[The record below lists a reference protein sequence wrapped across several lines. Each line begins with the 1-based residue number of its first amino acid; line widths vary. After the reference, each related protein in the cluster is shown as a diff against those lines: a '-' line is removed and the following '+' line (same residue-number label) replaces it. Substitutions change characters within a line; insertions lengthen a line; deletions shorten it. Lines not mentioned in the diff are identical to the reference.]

1 MLMQYRICARFLP
14 FRWLLARDLLIV
26 SSIAAVTI
34 RPTIATTSSCTAF
47 SRERCFSS
55 SVPPSSSSCIS
66 KMSDKAGESP
76 AEGESYQAGSSS
88 VAFVTTPDRETARK
102 LARSI
107 IERKLAACVNIVPQ
121 IESIYLWEGKVNE
134 DSECLLMVKT
144 RTSRI
149 DELSKFVRE
158 NHPYSVAEVISLP
171 IQNGNPPYLDWIAQT
186 VPEQAAYNQD

>member
-1 MLMQYRICARFLP
+1 MQYRICARFLP
-14 FRWLLARDLLIV
+14 FRWVFARDLLFV
-26 SSIAAVTI
+26 STIAAVTI
-34 RPTIATTSSCTAF
+34 RPALATSSSCFA
-47 SRERCFSS
+47 SQERCFSS
-55 SVPPSSSSCIS
+55 SAPPSSSSSSSSIS
-66 KMSDKAGESP
+66 MMSDQT
-76 AEGESYQAGSSS
+76 GESYQAGSSS

-134 DSECLLMVKT
+134 DNEFLLMMKT

-186 VPEQAAYNQD
+186 VPEKADKNQD